1 MLSMTFFLFENVF
14 TERIARASSAHLGAG
29 SCYLS
34 YIFGHGRRFTLD
46 ILAFYFQR
54 RNKTSPLLSPE
65 SAGDNDCGNLIL
77 EAILLAKNVKLRSR
91 RV

>member
-14 TERIARASSAHLGAG
+14 TERIAHASSAHRGAG

-34 YIFGHGRRFTLD
+34 YIFGHGSRFTLD
-46 ILAFYFQR
+46 IFAFYFQR
-54 RNKTSPLLSPE
+54 RGKTSSLLSPE
-65 SAGDNDCGNLIL
+65 AARDNSFDNLIL
-77 EAILLAKNVKLRSR
+77 EAILFAKNAKLRSR